1 MNSMSEDKQLSI
13 TTKKGGRETGQR
25 VKAMILCKCSNQVTF
40 GQNIK
45 YVEGV
50 KQVDIEKV
58 TPSRENFK
66 R

>member
-25 VKAMILCKCSNQVTF
+25 VKGFYVNLIMGWTF

-58 TPSRENFK
+58 TPSREN
-66 R
+66 